1 MRTITVRTHLLIVSI
16 VAALALTAVGA
27 AGLVAASSGTAAL
40 KRMFE
45 GRAQSLQ
52 NLSIINEA
60 TTETTFAISDA
71 ILDPSADKTK
81 RVVESAGKR
90 IDQIDRMMQQYLR
103 HDLDAEERTLAS
115 RFATD
120 WHALRDKGFTPAT
133 KLLASNN
140 LSEAQ
145 WIQTQSIEPMSKKL
159 QDDGLQLRQRQLT
172 TARNEYNQSIVDA
185 RVLQIIVLLASGVG
199 LVIVSVLCASLFRK
213 LLRQLGGEPAVA
225 AQLANQIASGDLSA
239 EVPAKHPGSLLSAM
253 EAMRQQLATMIGQVH
268 ALTATMSETTATLA
282 SGNTSLSIRTE
293 QQAASLQQTSASIDE
308 LAAMVRDNAGHA
320 SRARS
325 LANAASSQAK
335 DGDTAA
341 KEAVARMRGLVESS
355 ARIRDITS
363 VIESIS
369 FQTNLLAL
377 NAAVEA
383 ARAGAQGRGFAVV
396 AQEVRSLASRTATAA
411 QEIASLI
418 KGMTSGVDSS
428 GIAVE
433 KAGSATSGLIGTMD
447 GLVGLI
453 ESIANSSA
461 DQSRDL
467 DELNG
472 AMSMLDRTTQENAAF
487 AQDGVQAAQGLRK
500 KAEALTSVM
509 QAFTLE
515 TC

>member
-1 MRTITVRTHLLIVSI
+1 MRNITVRTHLIIVSM
-16 VAALALTAVGA
+16 VAALALAA
-27 AGLVAASSGTAAL
+27 AGTAGLLAASNGTAAL

-52 NLSIINEA
+52 NISIINEG

-81 RVVESAGKR
+81 RVVDSAAKR
-90 IDQIDRMMQQYLR
+90 IDQIDRMMQQYLA
-103 HDLDAEERTLAS
+103 HELDADDRALAN

-120 WHALRDKGFTPAT
+120 WHALRDKGFKPAIT
-133 KLLASNN
+133 LLSANN

-172 TARNEYNQSIVDA
+172 AARDEYTRSIVDA
-185 RVLQIIVLLASGVG
+185 RVLQVVVLVLSGVG
-199 LVIVSVLCASLFRK
+199 LVIVGVLCASLSRNV
-213 LLRQLGGEPAVA
+213 LRQLGGEPAVA
-225 AQLANQIASGDLSA
+225 AQLANRIASGDLST
-239 EVPAKHPGSLLSAM
+239 EVPAKHPRSLLSAM
-253 EAMRQQLATMIGQVH
+253 EAMRQQLATMIGQINS
-268 ALTATMSETTATLA
+268 LTDAMAHTTATFA
-282 SGNTSLSIRTE
+282 NGNTSLSLRTE

-325 LANAASSQAK
+325 LANAASSQAR
-335 DGDTAA
+335 DGDKAA
-341 KEAVARMRGLVESS
+341 KEAVSRMRGLVENS

-396 AQEVRSLASRTATAA
+396 AQEVRSLASRTAAAA

-418 KGMTSGVDSS
+418 KGMTSEVDNSGV
-428 GIAVE
+428 AVE

-453 ESIANSSA
+453 DSIASSSA

-487 AQDGVQAAQGLRK
+487 AQDGVQAAQGLRT
-500 KAEALTSVM
+500 KAEALTSM
-509 QAFTLE
+509 MRAFTLE
-515 TC
+515 AC